1 MIEWSPD
8 LSVGIEEID
17 AQHRELFRRAAR
29 FAEGLET
36 RTREEVGELLAYLR
50 HYAALHFAG
59 EEEWMRTTGYPGYR
73 LHRAEHERFLR
84 ELLCLSGEHV
94 RRDSPGLRSEAVS
107 TWLRRWL
114 VAHLGTHDAAL
125 SEFLFLRAA
134 PSGQDEARV

>member
-36 RTREEVGELLAYLR
+36 RTREEVAQLLSYLR
-50 HYAALHFAG
+50 HYAAVHFAA
-59 EEEWMRTTGYPGYR
+59 EEEWMRITAYPGHR

-84 ELLCLSGEHV
+84 ELLSLSGEHV
-94 RRDSPGLRSEAVS
+94 RRGNPGLRSEAVS
-107 TWLRRWL
+107 AWLRRWL

-125 SEFLFLRAA
+125 TEFLFQRGA
-134 PSGQDEARV
+134 PTAQAEARA